1 MRVGLIAKKLGMTRY
16 FKEDGSN
23 VPVTLLGIEK
33 NYVTRVKEN
42 ALKNSKHIQIA
53 SGNIKIKKL
62 KKPLRN
68 FFSKLKIEPKKKILE
83 FNVSNDQNLNVGDA
97 IDTSFFKVGQFVD
110 IIGKSN
116 GKGFAGPMKRHNFSG
131 LRASHGVS
139 VSHRPHGSTG
149 QNQDPGKVFKG
160 KKMAGH
166 MGDKIRTIQNLEIIK
181 SDLENNLI
189 FLKGSIPGSKN
200 SIVLIQKNS
209 KKINRITTLEK
220 IKKLKTETIQ
230 TAVKTKSKEKTTEKK
245 DKPATKPA
253 TKEVKK

>member
-1 MRVGLIAKKLGMTRY
+1 MRIGLIAKKLGMTRY

-68 FFSKLKIEPKKKILE
+68 YFSKLKIEPKKKILE
-83 FNVSNDQNLNVGDA
+83 FSVSNDQNVNVGDT

-116 GKGFAGPMKRHNFSG
+116 GKGFAGSMKRHNFSG
-131 LRASHGVS
+131 LRATHGVS
-139 VSHRPHGSTG
+139 VSHRSHGSTG
-149 QNQDPGKVFKG
+149 QCQDPGRTFKG

-166 MGDKIRTIQNLEIIK
+166 MGFRKITIHNLEII
-181 SDLENNLI
+181 EVNNEDGILSI
-189 FLKGSIPGSKN
+189 KGSVPGSKGSYVVIRDAVKAKSLTAKVKIHDE
-200 SIVLIQKNS
+200 SIEES
-209 KKINRITTLEK
+209 KKK
-220 IKKLKTETIQ
+220 
-230 TAVKTKSKEKTTEKK
+230 KK
-245 DKPATKPA
+245 DSAESEDKKDTKDSK
-253 TKEVKK
+253 TGGEQK